1 MAPYSEMWTC
11 EQIEGRL
18 SDYVDHLLA
27 GEELRAFEA
36 HFATC
41 PHCTPLV
48 KSVTSMVA
56 GLHHLE
62 PLEAPAHLASNIL
75 DRTLGPRKRKQG
87 VRAWLAWLRPVWQPR
102 FAYGALSLIATVA
115 VLLPALGVE
124 WRKPQLADL
133 NPVNMYRAVDRR
145 AHLLYARGTK
155 FVSDLRV
162 VYEIQS
168 RLRPE
173 PEQQPAPQ
181 PTKAAPGNPP
191 GQSNGPD
198 QKSPRDLNR
207 ARDRRGPS
215 PVLACALTGAVTRS
229 LP

>member
-1 MAPYSEMWTC
+1 MAPYSEKWNC
-11 EQIEGRL
+11 EETESRL
-18 SDYVDHLLA
+18 SDYLDHLLG

-36 HFATC
+36 HAAGC
-41 PHCTPLV
+41 AHCAPFV
-48 KSVTSMVA
+48 KSVAGLVT

-62 PLEAPAHLASNIL
+62 PLEAPPRLAADIL
-75 DRTLGPRKRKQG
+75 DGTLGAREKKLG

-102 FAYGALSLIATVA
+102 FAYGALSLALTLG
-115 VLLPALGVE
+115 VLLPALGVQ
-124 WRKPQLADL
+124 WRKPTLAEL
-133 NPVNMYRAVDRR
+133 NPVNMYRAMDRR
-145 AHLLYARGTK
+145 AHLVYARGSK

-173 PEQQPAPQ
+173 PEPQPAPEQ
-181 PTKAAPGNPP
+181 KPATGNPP

-198 QKSPRDLNR
+198 TKSPRELNR
-207 ARDRRGPS
+207 AKERGGDFS
-215 PVLACALTGAVTRS
+215 VLACALASAPVRS